1 MTDCKSIW
9 AAVGA
14 AVVMG
19 GWAMAEAVAPAP
31 REWVEIKSYTC
42 SSAEKR
48 DKLIGVFD
56 AALIPALNRQGLSRV
71 GVFYASPELNEGG
84 SGYSATVFVVTPFAT
99 AEALRACDAK
109 LLADAQYVKDAGP
122 IFTAP
127 MGDPLYDSCSSA
139 LLYTFETCP
148 QVAQVTTSAERL
160 FQLRIYNSY
169 TIERNAK
176 KVSMFEQGGELGV
189 FRACGMPPVFFGQAV
204 AGDKLANL
212 TYMLG
217 FANKDEKEAAWKRFL
232 EHPDWQKLKA
242 DPQYKDTA
250 NKITNIVLKP
260 SKGSQL

>member
-1 MTDCKSIW
+1 MT
-9 AAVGA
+9 
-14 AVVMG
+14 G
-19 GWAMAEAVAPAP
+19 GWAVAEEASPTA
-31 REWVEIKSYTC
+31 REWVEIKSYVC

-48 DKLIGVFD
+48 DALMGVFD

-71 GVFYASPELNEGG
+71 GVFYASPEVNDGNAG
-84 SGYSATVFVVTPFAT
+84 FNTTVFVVTPFPT
-99 AEALRACDAK
+99 AEALQACDAK
-109 LLADAQYVKDAGP
+109 LLADAQFIKDAAP
-122 IFTAP
+122 IFNAP
-127 MGDPLYDSCSSA
+127 MGDPLYDSCSSQ
-139 LLYTFETCP
+139 LLYAFATCP
-148 QVAQVTTSAERL
+148 RVSQVTPSADRL
-160 FQLRIYNSY
+160 LQLRIYNSY
-169 TIERNAK
+169 TIERNDK
-176 KVSMFEQGGELGV
+176 KISMFEQGGELGV

-232 EHPDWQKLKA
+232 AHPDWQKLKA

>member
-1 MTDCKSIW
+1 MVRRGVL

-14 AVVMG
+14 AVMIG
-19 GWAMAEAVAPAP
+19 GWSVAEEASMTA
-31 REWVEIKSYTC
+31 REWVEIKSYVC
-42 SSAEKR
+42 SSVEKL
-48 DKLIGVFD
+48 DALMGVFD
-56 AALIPALNRQGLSRV
+56 VALIPALNRQGLSRV
-71 GVFYASPELNEGG
+71 GVFYASPEVNDGNAG
-84 SGYSATVFVVTPFAT
+84 FNTTVFVVTPFAT
-99 AEALRACDAK
+99 AEALQACDAK
-109 LLADAQYVKDAGP
+109 LLADAQYVKDAAP
-122 IFTAP
+122 IFNAP

-139 LLYTFETCP
+139 LLYTFATCP
-148 QVAQVTTSAERL
+148 RVSQVTPSADRL
-160 FQLRIYNSY
+160 LQLRIYNSY

-176 KVSMFEQGGELGV
+176 KISMFEQGGELGV

-232 EHPDWQKLKA
+232 AHPDWQKLKA
-242 DPQYKDTA
+242 DAQYKDTA